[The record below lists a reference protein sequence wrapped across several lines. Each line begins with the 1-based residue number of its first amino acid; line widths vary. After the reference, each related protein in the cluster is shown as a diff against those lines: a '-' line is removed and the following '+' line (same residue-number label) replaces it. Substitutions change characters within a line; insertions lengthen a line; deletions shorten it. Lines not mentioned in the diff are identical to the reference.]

1 MLKDVSHYHPYF
13 YLDELIKTHL
23 QLVGYSCQYYPFK
36 ILINTIIVQL
46 VSQCFS
52 ITQFEAC

>member
-46 VSQCFS
+46 VS
-52 ITQFEAC
+52 